1 MVLDLILL
9 QAFHTGEDI
18 CFTVPQDVAKAA
30 LCECAVGYDFFL
42 LHICMTKHYLATYY
56 LYSDTGHNT
65 IKRNSITFC
74 IVALVYYIYVTLF
87 DASCF

>member
-18 CFTVPQDVAKAA
+18 CSTVPQDVAKAA
-30 LCECAVGYDFFL
+30 LCECAVGYDLYDQALSCNL
-42 LHICMTKHYLATYY
+42 LPLP
-56 LYSDTGHNT
+56 DTVHNT
-65 IKRNSITFC
+65 IKCNSITFC

-87 DASCF
+87 DESCF